1 MAEIELQRADRVLRI
16 HLNRPQKRNALT
28 AEMYIA
34 IADAMAEAAEDPEIG
49 CLLVTAAG
57 DLFTAGND
65 IGDFLSRPPGGDA
78 GGVERFLEGL
88 VSQPK
93 PLVAAVQGAAVGV
106 GTTMLMHCDL
116 VVAADTAVFSSP
128 FTALGLVP
136 EAASTYLMPL
146 MVGYRRAA
154 ALLMAGESW
163 TAADALDAG
172 LVSHVRPRDE
182 VEATALGLARSLA
195 AKPPGAM
202 LQTKALLRAGFRDAT
217 VTQMAREAE
226 AFTAAVRSPEARAA
240 FAAFLKR

>member
-16 HLNRPQKRNALT
+16 HLNRPEKRNALT
-28 AEMYIA
+28 AEMYLA
-34 IADAMAEAAEDPEIG
+34 IADALADAADDPEIG
-49 CLLVTAAG
+49 CILVTAAG
-57 DLFTAGND
+57 DHFTAGND
-65 IGDFLSRPPGGDA
+65 IGDLLSRPPGGEG

-88 VSQPK
+88 VAQPK

-154 ALLMAGESW
+154 ALLMAGEAWS
-163 TAADALDAG
+163 AAGALEAG
-172 LVSHVRPRDE
+172 LVSHVRPRAE
-182 VEATALGLARSLA
+182 VEATALDLARLLA
-195 AKPPGAM
+195 ARPAGAM
-202 LQTKALLRAGFRDAT
+202 SQTKALMRAGFRDAT
-217 VTQMAREAE
+217 VTQVAREAE
-226 AFTAAVRSPEARAA
+226 AFTATVRSPEARAA
-240 FAAFLKR
+240 FQTFLKR